1 MDLINT
7 NVFIFYNK
15 FAIIIRINEK
25 SDNMNFLDKYGIAI
39 DNKELLSI
47 ALTHS
52 SYSNEH
58 GGNNYERLEF
68 LGDAVLQLITS
79 EYFFKNYNYQEGELS
94 KIRAS
99 FVCEEALAQYA
110 KDVGI
115 DKFIKVGNGQIKN
128 INDTII
134 ADTFESVLGAI
145 YLDKGL
151 DVAKKYVL
159 TVLKPYVLEHHV
171 FLDDYKSR
179 LQEMVQ
185 TDKKS
190 LEYRLISESG
200 PSHNKTFI
208 YEVIIDGIV
217 YGRGK
222 GKSKK
227 EAEQKAAYDALS
239 KEAK

>member
-1 MDLINT
+1 
-7 NVFIFYNK
+7 
-15 FAIIIRINEK
+15 
-25 SDNMNFLDKYGIAI
+25 MNFLNKYNIEI
-39 DNKELLSI
+39 KNKKLLNT

-58 GGNNYERLEF
+58 GGANYERLEF

-79 EYFFKNYNYQEGELS
+79 EYFYKKYDFQEGELS

-115 DKFIKVGNGQIKN
+115 DKHIKVGNGQIKN
-128 INDTII
+128 INDAII

-145 YLDKGL
+145 YLDQGFE
-151 DVAKKYVL
+151 VAKKYVL
-159 TVLKPYVLEHHV
+159 EVLSPYVLEHHV
-171 FLDDYKSR
+171 FLGDYKSR

-190 LEYRLISESG
+190 LEYRLISETG
-200 PSHNKTFI
+200 PSHDKTFVF
-208 YEVIIDGIV
+208 EVVIDGIV
-217 YGRGK
+217 YGKGT

-227 EAEQKAAYDALS
+227 EAEQQAAYNAL
-239 KEAK
+239 KKNPKARWK

>member
-1 MDLINT
+1 MKE
-7 NVFIFYNK
+7 NK
-15 FAIIIRINEK
+15 KK
-25 SDNMNFLDKYGIAI
+25 SDNMNFLDKFNVQI
-39 DNKELLSI
+39 NNQELLNT

-58 GGNNYERLEF
+58 GGSNYERLEF

-79 EYFFKNYNYQEGELS
+79 EYFYKKYDFQEGELS

-115 DKFIKVGNGQIKN
+115 DKHIKVGNGQKGN

-145 YLDKGL
+145 YLDQGFE
-151 DVAKKYVL
+151 VAKKYVL
-159 TVLKPYVLEHHV
+159 KVLNPYVLEHHV
-171 FLDDYKSR
+171 FLGDYKSR

-200 PSHNKTFI
+200 PSHDKTFVF
-208 YEVIIDGIV
+208 EVVIDSIV
-217 YGRGK
+217 YGKGT

-227 EAEQKAAYDALS
+227 EAEQQAAYDAL
-239 KEAK
+239 KKVAK

>member
-1 MDLINT
+1 ML
-7 NVFIFYNK
+7 
-15 FAIIIRINEK
+15 EM
-25 SDNMNFLDKYGIAI
+25 SGNMNFLDKYGIKI
-39 DNKELLSI
+39 DNIELLEE
-47 ALTHS
+47 AVTHS

-58 GGNNYERLEF
+58 NTKNYERLEF

-79 EYFFKNYNYQEGELS
+79 EYFYKNFNVKEGELS

-99 FVCEEALAQYA
+99 FVCESALAQYS

-134 ADTFESVLGAI
+134 ADCFESVLGAI
-145 YLDKGL
+145 YLDKGFE
-151 DVAKKYVL
+151 VAKKYVL
-159 TVLKPYVLEHHV
+159 EVLSPHVKEHHM
-171 FLDDYKSR
+171 FFGDYKSK

-200 PSHNKTFI
+200 PSHDKTFI
-208 YEVIIDGIV
+208 YEVVIDNIIYGKGI
-217 YGRGK
+217 

-227 EAEQKAAYDALS
+227 EAEQEAAKNALKKS
-239 KEAK
+239 VK

>member
-1 MDLINT
+1 
-7 NVFIFYNK
+7 
-15 FAIIIRINEK
+15 
-25 SDNMNFLDKYGIAI
+25 MNFLDKYNVKIK
-39 DNKELLSI
+39 DQNLLNT

-58 GGNNYERLEF
+58 GGENYERLEF

-79 EYFFKNYNYQEGELS
+79 EYFYKKYNVQEGELS

-115 DKFIKVGNGQIKN
+115 DKHIKVGNGQIKN

-134 ADTFESVLGAI
+134 ADTFESVLGVVF
-145 YLDKGL
+145 LDQGF
-151 DVAKKYVL
+151 DVAKRYALEVL
-159 TVLKPYVLEHHV
+159 SPYVLEHHV
-171 FLDDYKSR
+171 FLGDYKSR

-190 LEYRLISESG
+190 LEYRLVSESG
-200 PSHNKTFI
+200 PSHDKTFVF
-208 YEVIIDGIV
+208 EVVIDGIV
-217 YGRGK
+217 YGKGK

-227 EAEQKAAYDALS
+227 EAEQNAAHSAL
-239 KEAK
+239 KKVAK

>member
-1 MDLINT
+1 
-7 NVFIFYNK
+7 
-15 FAIIIRINEK
+15 
-25 SDNMNFLDKYGIAI
+25 MNFLDKYNIKI
-39 DNKELLSI
+39 TDQELLQT

-58 GGNNYERLEF
+58 GGANYERLEF

-79 EYFFKNYNYQEGELS
+79 EYFYKKYDYQEGELS

-115 DKFIKVGNGQIKN
+115 DKHIRVGNGQIKN

-134 ADTFESVLGAI
+134 ADTFESVLGVI
-145 YLDKGL
+145 FLDQGF

-159 TVLKPYVLEHHV
+159 TVLDPYVLEHHV
-171 FLDDYKSR
+171 FLGDYKSR

-190 LEYRLISESG
+190 LLYRLVSESG
-200 PSHNKTFI
+200 PSHDKTFVF
-208 YEVIIDGIV
+208 EVVIDGIV
-217 YGRGK
+217 YGKGS

-227 EAEQKAAYDALS
+227 DAEQKAAYDAL
-239 KEAK
+239 KKVAK

>member
-1 MDLINT
+1 
-7 NVFIFYNK
+7 
-15 FAIIIRINEK
+15 
-25 SDNMNFLDKYGIAI
+25 MNFLDKYNIKI
-39 DNKELLSI
+39 NNQSLLDT

-58 GGNNYERLEF
+58 GGENYERLEF

-79 EYFFKNYNYQEGELS
+79 EYFYKKYDYQEGELS

-115 DKFIKVGNGQIKN
+115 DKCIKVGNGQIKN

-145 YLDKGL
+145 YLDQGY
-151 DVAKKYVL
+151 DVARKYVL
-159 TVLKPYVLEHHV
+159 KVLKPYVLEHHV
-171 FLDDYKSR
+171 FLGDYKSR
-179 LQEMVQ
+179 LQELVQ

-200 PSHNKTFI
+200 PSHDKTFVF
-208 YEVIIDGIV
+208 EVVIDGIV
-217 YGRGK
+217 YGRGV

-227 EAEQKAAYDALS
+227 EAEQRAAEDAL
-239 KEAK
+239 KKQA